1 MRQLLAIWL
10 LVLAGCAT
18 SPTSPTQPQR
28 PALDLDAWVLEG
40 RLAMTDGQ
48 QSWQS
53 SITWEQQGDAYRID
67 LVGALGQ
74 GQISIRGDAHGVIL
88 RQGEHWLQAEEADQ
102 LLAEATGLS
111 LPISGLRYW
120 LLGLATPQ
128 MPVTPVTDAEGRMR
142 QLQQAGWL
150 IHYLNYMQ
158 VDEFSL
164 PQRLRAVYEPFTVQ
178 LFIRQW
184 TLI

>member
-1 MRQLLAIWL
+1 MGL
-10 LVLAGCAT
+10 LVVAGCAT
-18 SPTSPTQPQR
+18 SPTSPAPPHR
-28 PALDLDAWVLEG
+28 PALELDAWVLEG
-40 RLAMTDGQ
+40 RVAMTDGQ
-48 QSWQS
+48 NSWQS
-53 SITWEQQGDAYRID
+53 SITWEQRGAGYRID

-74 GQISIRGDAHGVIL
+74 GQIRIRGDEQGVVL
-88 RQGEHWLQAEEADQ
+88 HQGEHSFHAEEADQ

-120 LLGLATPQ
+120 LLGLATPDT
-128 MPVTPVTDAEGRMR
+128 PVTPVTDAQGRTR

-150 IHYLNYMQ
+150 IHYLNYIQ
-158 VDEFSL
+158 VDEFDL